1 MEFIM
6 DLFNQIGKMT
16 SDLANGIVKETGKV
30 LNDAGKIAG
39 DVTNNIAGVTGDV
52 ARNIGKF
59 VGEVSNNVIK
69 TSSDVVQNTGKF
81 VGEVTDNVVKV
92 TGDVVTETGKI
103 AGNVVNQVGKSANNI
118 KEQVNSVDLF
128 NDKLRRK
135 AVDEFNQSVSKYELK
150 SKELIHSSNELYNV
164 REEAV
169 EVVGIL
175 EKRISELAN
184 SPKEFKTNLQ
194 MIKHEIHN
202 FQDKKDQI
210 KKAEFDAKA
219 AGGSS
224 AATASLSALG
234 VAVATLGPTAAM
246 GIATTFGVA
255 STGTAIS
262 SLSGAA
268 ASNAALAWLGGGALA
283 AGGGGMS
290 AGNGLLALAGPVGW
304 TIAGLMLTASI
315 GAGVYANF
323 KNDEAIKEA
332 TEQRK
337 KVEFLIKSTQKSNE
351 EIKKMIEFTK
361 KQILE
366 LSELN
371 KNFTGNDYS
380 LFTDNE
386 KYLAG
391 ILVNST
397 LSLAQ
402 LVNKEIVI
410 DENK

>member
-1 MEFIM
+1 
-6 DLFNQIGKMT
+6 
-16 SDLANGIVKETGKV
+16 
-30 LNDAGKIAG
+30 
-39 DVTNNIAGVTGDV
+39 
-52 ARNIGKF
+52 
-59 VGEVSNNVIK
+59 
-69 TSSDVVQNTGKF
+69 
-81 VGEVTDNVVKV
+81 
-92 TGDVVTETGKI
+92 
-103 AGNVVNQVGKSANNI
+103 
-118 KEQVNSVDLF
+118 
-128 NDKLRRK
+128 
-135 AVDEFNQSVSKYELK
+135 
-150 SKELIHSSNELYNV
+150 
-164 REEAV
+164 
-169 EVVGIL
+169 
-175 EKRISELAN
+175 
-184 SPKEFKTNLQ
+184 
-194 MIKHEIHN
+194 
-202 FQDKKDQI
+202 
-210 KKAEFDAKA
+210 
-219 AGGSS
+219 
-224 AATASLSALG
+224 
-234 VAVATLGPTAAM
+234 
-246 GIATTFGVA
+246 
-255 STGTAIS
+255 
-262 SLSGAA
+262 
-268 ASNAALAWLGGGALA
+268 
-283 AGGGGMS
+283 MS

-402 LVNKEIVI
+402 LVNKEIVV

>member
-1 MEFIM
+1 
-6 DLFNQIGKMT
+6 
-16 SDLANGIVKETGKV
+16 
-30 LNDAGKIAG
+30 
-39 DVTNNIAGVTGDV
+39 
-52 ARNIGKF
+52 
-59 VGEVSNNVIK
+59 
-69 TSSDVVQNTGKF
+69 
-81 VGEVTDNVVKV
+81 
-92 TGDVVTETGKI
+92 
-103 AGNVVNQVGKSANNI
+103 
-118 KEQVNSVDLF
+118 
-128 NDKLRRK
+128 
-135 AVDEFNQSVSKYELK
+135 
-150 SKELIHSSNELYNV
+150 
-164 REEAV
+164 
-169 EVVGIL
+169 
-175 EKRISELAN
+175 
-184 SPKEFKTNLQ
+184 
-194 MIKHEIHN
+194 
-202 FQDKKDQI
+202 
-210 KKAEFDAKA
+210 
-219 AGGSS
+219 
-224 AATASLSALG
+224 
-234 VAVATLGPTAAM
+234 M